1 MMFLEFLPYWLFES
15 YFVTNAI
22 HTALFLCMIIF
33 MRYVAVKSIR
43 DSKKLWSPEQRLRW
57 IGTTRT
63 TYLWIMLIGLFYIW
77 SEEVHTLALSLFA
90 IALAIVLAIKEMLL
104 CFNGSFLR
112 VRGHS
117 YDLGD
122 RIEINGLRGDVID
135 INLFATTVMEVG
147 PSSGIHHQTGRSITF
162 PNSMLLNSFVVN
174 ESFLE
179 DFYLHNIEIP
189 IKVSDDWRKARKLL
203 LNIAIE
209 ESENYIDRARRRIQ
223 QLERRR
229 SLELPSMEPRVML
242 TVKDPENLLMTLYMP
257 SPSHFKA
264 RVEQA
269 VMDRFIEAF
278 YVLDSLKEGNKEESP
293 VVTPLMMN

>member
-1 MMFLEFLPYWLFES
+1 MMFLDFLPYWIFES

-22 HTALFLCMIIF
+22 HTVIFLCMIIF
-33 MRYVAVKSIR
+33 MRYIAVKSIR
-43 DSKKLWSPEQRLRW
+43 DSKKSWSPEQRLRW

-122 RIEINGLRGDVID
+122 RIEINGLRGDVVD
-135 INLFATTVMEVG
+135 INLFVTTLMEVG
-147 PSSGIHHQTGRSITF
+147 PSSGIHHQTGRAITF

-189 IKVSDDWRKARKLL
+189 INVSEDWRKARKLL

-209 ESENYIDRARRRIQ
+209 ESENYIDRARRRVQ
-223 QLERRR
+223 HLERRR
-229 SLELPSMEPRVML
+229 SLELPSMEPRVMV
-242 TVKDPENLLMTLYMP
+242 TVTAPEKLLFTLCMP

-269 VMDRFIEAF
+269 VLDRFIEEF
-278 YVLDSLKEGNKEESP
+278 YSQDPVAEEKKDESP
-293 VVTPLMMN
+293 LGTPLMMN

>member
-1 MMFLEFLPYWLFES
+1 M
-15 YFVTNAI
+15 
-22 HTALFLCMIIF
+22 
-33 MRYVAVKSIR
+33 
-43 DSKKLWSPEQRLRW
+43 RW

-63 TYLWIMLIGLFYIW
+63 TYLWIMMIGLFYIW

-135 INLFATTVMEVG
+135 INLFATTIMEVG
-147 PSSGIHHQTGRSITF
+147 PSSGLHHQTGRSITF

-189 IKVSDDWRKARKLL
+189 IKVSGDWKKARKLL
-203 LNIAIE
+203 LSIAIE

-223 QLERRR
+223 HLERRR
-229 SLELPSMEPRVML
+229 SLELPSMEPRVMV
-242 TVKDPENLLMTLYMP
+242 TVKDPDNLLLTLCMP

-278 YVLDSLKEGNKEESP
+278 YSPASTSKEQKDEGSVENSLMLN
-293 VVTPLMMN
+293 